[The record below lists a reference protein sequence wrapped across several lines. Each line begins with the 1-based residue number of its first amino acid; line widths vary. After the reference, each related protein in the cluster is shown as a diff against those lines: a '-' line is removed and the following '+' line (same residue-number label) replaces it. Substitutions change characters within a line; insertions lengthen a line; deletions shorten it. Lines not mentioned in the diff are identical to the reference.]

1 MISAIRRA
9 LVTRGAGLAPVWILL
24 SVLLVVFAIASPY
37 FLTALNLGNVLV
49 QAALVGLLA
58 VGLTPLIIS
67 GNIDLSV
74 GSITGLS
81 ACLAIGLQPAGVPVA
96 IAAALCA
103 GTLLGLVN
111 GLVVEFGGINAFIAT
126 LASMLGIRGL
136 AFLYVGNASLE
147 GNSRAFA
154 DIALLSLGPIPAFA
168 LLFLAAVALLHWL
181 LRKSLFGRD
190 LYAIGGD
197 RAAAVNAG
205 IPARRRVILCFVL
218 SAFMAAL
225 CGVAIAARL
234 DAAAPSLG
242 RAYELWAIIAVVL
255 GGASLRGGV
264 GTAAG
269 SFAAVLAIAILRN
282 GLNLTNVSPF
292 LLPAIVGA
300 ALIGAL
306 LLDKRL
312 HPAPRFGG
320 E

>member
-1 MISAIRRA
+1 MIAAFHRNLA
-9 LVTRGAGLAPVWILL
+9 ARGIVPAPVWILL
-24 SVLLVVFAIASPY
+24 AAMIVGFAIASPY
-37 FLTALNLGNVLV
+37 FLTALNLGNILT

-58 VGLTPLIIS
+58 VGLTPLIVS
-67 GNIDLSV
+67 GNIDLSI
-74 GSITGLS
+74 GSVAGLS

-96 IAAALCA
+96 IAGALGA
-103 GTLLGLVN
+103 GALLGLVN
-111 GLVVEFGGINAFIAT
+111 GLVVEVGGVNAFIAT
-126 LASMLGIRGL
+126 LASMLGIRGV

-154 DIALLSLGPIPAFA
+154 DIALVSLGPLPAFA
-168 LLFLAAVALLHWL
+168 LLFLATVVALHWL

-197 RAAAVNAG
+197 RSAAVNAG
-205 IPARRRVILCFVL
+205 IAARPRVILCFVL
-218 SAFMAAL
+218 SGFMAAL

-234 DAAAPSLG
+234 DAASPSLG
-242 RAYELWAIIAVVL
+242 RSYELWAIIAVVL

-269 SFAAVLAIAILRN
+269 SFAAVLAIAVLRN

-306 LLDKRL
+306 LLDKKL